1 MAGIRAASLTRL
13 RMHVEACIDFPEEE
27 IDPSDRHAQRVALAE
42 IRAELD
48 TLLAQAA
55 QGAVL
60 RDGLTVVFK
69 GVPAQ
74 VCPNCGEDYVEQAI
88 ADRLIEEAE
97 QTARNGTQ
105 VEVRQFAAA

>member
-1 MAGIRAASLTRL
+1 MKCVVCKQAETRPGTAT
-13 RMHVEACIDFPEEE
+13 V
-27 IDPSDRHAQRVALAE
+27 
-42 IRAELD
+42 
-48 TLLAQAA
+48 TLE
-55 QGAVL
+55 

-74 VCPNCGEDYVEQAI
+74 VCPNCGEDYVEQVI
-88 ADRLIEEAE
+88 ADRLLKEAE

>member
-1 MAGIRAASLTRL
+1 MGLEVQEESAMKCVVCKQAETRPGTAT
-13 RMHVEACIDFPEEE
+13 V
-27 IDPSDRHAQRVALAE
+27 
-42 IRAELD
+42 
-48 TLLAQAA
+48 TLE
-55 QGAVL
+55 

-74 VCPNCGEDYVEQAI
+74 VCPNCGEDYVESAV
-88 ADRLIEEAE
+88 ADRLQKEAE

>member
-1 MAGIRAASLTRL
+1 MGLGIQKESAMKCVICKQAETRPGTAT
-13 RMHVEACIDFPEEE
+13 V
-27 IDPSDRHAQRVALAE
+27 
-42 IRAELD
+42 
-48 TLLAQAA
+48 TLE
-55 QGAVL
+55 

-74 VCPNCGEDYVEQAI
+74 VCPNCGEDYVESAV
-88 ADRLIEEAE
+88 ADRLLKEAE

>member
-1 MAGIRAASLTRL
+1 MGLGVQKESATKCVVYKQAETRPGTAT
-13 RMHVEACIDFPEEE
+13 V
-27 IDPSDRHAQRVALAE
+27 
-42 IRAELD
+42 
-48 TLLAQAA
+48 TLE
-55 QGAVL
+55 

-74 VCPNCGEDYVEQAI
+74 VCPNCGEDYVESAV
-88 ADRLIEEAE
+88 ADRLLEEAE